1 MEKIKQISVQ
11 EYEDF
16 LNDERKNYIA
26 MTFDGEIV
34 CRCTGREARHI
45 QMRSGGCIRNHS
57 ESYEDLKQAYRD
69 TYSTFHTK
77 KETEKEMLGFDEAV
91 KRFLK

>member
-11 EYEDF
+11 EHEAF
-16 LNDERKNYIA
+16 LNDESKDYIV

-34 CRCTGREARHI
+34 THCNGREARHI

-69 TYSTFHTK
+69 TYSTFHSEE
-77 KETEKEMLGFDEAV
+77 ETEKEMLGFDEAV
-91 KRFLK
+91 KGHF